1 MDLSF
6 KLPAAANTLVYKPN
20 VYMPKIEQVKMKD
33 HMRKMNRK
41 GKKKYAVLME
51 VQRILVN
58 SPDQATNE

>member
-51 VQRILVN
+51 V
-58 SPDQATNE
+58 